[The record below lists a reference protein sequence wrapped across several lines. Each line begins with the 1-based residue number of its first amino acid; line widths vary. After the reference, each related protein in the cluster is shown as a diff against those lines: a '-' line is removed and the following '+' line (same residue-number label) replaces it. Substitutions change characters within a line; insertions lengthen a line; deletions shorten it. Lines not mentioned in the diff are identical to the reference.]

1 MIYNIVFENCTKEE
15 LTFINIMLTGGE
27 LDKDSLSFLYLKYK
41 RRKKL
46 FRCGNG
52 FFPL

>member
-1 MIYNIVFENCTKEE
+1 MIYNIAFENCTKKE
-15 LTFINIMLTGGE
+15 LFCINIMLPGGE